1 MTTANEELVKP
12 RVDFDEVKNI
22 VFDVYG
28 LKVLNIRELNGYD
41 DKNFHVVVDEAVN
54 GNAYIEKSFNDGY
67 VLKIVNSLDS
77 KDKPG
82 FEAQTELLW
91 FLNQN
96 GIRCPK
102 PVVTKQ
108 QKSFGIVSLVS
119 GTHIVRLLEFIPG
132 DILYKLENT
141 NERLYF
147 DIGVFTAKIDNVLQ
161 KFDHPAFHKY
171 MQWCLGSAPDILNYI
186 HAVEEPRQTLVKKT
200 ISEFKSRVSSIEDE
214 LTKGIIHGDIN
225 EQNLII
231 DANNEKLFVKAL
243 IDFGDTHY
251 CCYLYE
257 LALAMTYMIFLTND
271 IDSGGY
277 VLGGY
282 FSFRTITENEFQLLK
297 ICVMTRF
304 CQSLVLGAFANLR
317 EPENKYVL
325 TTARKGWNLLEEL
338 MAKPEDYVLN
348 RWKELSLQKL

>member
-1 MTTANEELVKP
+1 MTTENQELVKP
-12 RVDFDEVKNI
+12 RVDFDEVRNI
-22 VFDVYG
+22 VFDMYG
-28 LKVLNIRELNGYD
+28 LKVLSIRELNGYD
-41 DKNFHVVVDEAVN
+41 DKNFHIVVDETVN
-54 GNAYIEKSFNDGY
+54 SNAHIEKCFNDGY

-77 KDKPG
+77 KNKPG

-102 PVVTKQ
+102 PVVTKE
-108 QKSFGIVSLVS
+108 QKSFGIISLVS
-119 GTHIVRLLEFIPG
+119 GTHVVRLLEYISG

-147 DIGVFTAKIDNVLQ
+147 DVGVFTAKIDLVLQ
-161 KFDHPAFHKY
+161 KFDHPAYHKY
-171 MQWCLGSAPDILNYI
+171 MQWCLGSAPDILNYL
-186 HAVEEPRQTLVKKT
+186 HAVEESRQTLIKKT
-200 ISEFKSRVSSIEDE
+200 ISEFKLRVIDIQDE
-214 LTKGIIHGDIN
+214 LAKGIIHGDIN

-231 DANNEKLFVKAL
+231 DASNEEVSVKAL

-257 LALAMTYMIFLTND
+257 LALAMTYMISLTNN
-271 IDSGGY
+271 IDSAGY

-282 FSFRTITENEFQLLK
+282 SSFRNITENEFQLLK

-325 TTARKGWNLLEEL
+325 TTARKGWKLLEEL
-338 MAKPEDYVLN
+338 MAKPEDDVLH